1 MTKRRQQ
8 VFRLARKLMASR
20 SSNPDWYWRN
30 FNRLNRTLNGE
41 SPFNSYTVGNAS
53 FRTEIGEVRA
63 L

>member
-1 MTKRRQQ
+1 MTKRRLQM
-8 VFRLARKLMASR
+8 FRLARKLMAGR

-41 SPFNSYTVGNAS
+41 SPFSSYTLSNAS
-53 FRTEIGEVRA
+53 FRTEIGEARV